1 MSLFKNI
8 IGRGGEDIATEVV
21 SYMLASE
28 KEYIPFQKLF
38 FNRVLGIPASSTQ
51 LHAETTTQ
59 PSFEVGRPDLIILT
73 KETLII
79 VETKLGAY
87 LSGNDQLIR
96 YCELFRNIGI
106 LRSYFP
112 FIEPEDISRKL
123 LVFLAPRTTIGLSI
137 QLSNKISKKENKVDF
152 EKWISQQG
160 IEFVP
165 LPWEELITD
174 LDFRDSLQNELFLH
188 VNVYVG
194 QELSKEEKMILKDP
208 NVPNA
213 INKVINIIVDIRDF
227 LISKGL
233 KTGRFGQ
240 SYNFYGFF
248 IEDENVSCWFGYN
261 LQVWAKYKTPVVLQV
276 REKWIKKNKAG
287 ILNKLKKF
295 DFETESS
302 SEFLLPFPVGRIEN
316 WKQDLKEV
324 LSVIFSGSKRNKGV
338 SF

>member
-21 SYMLASE
+21 SYMLASA

-38 FNRVLGIPASSTQ
+38 FNRVLGIPASSAQ
-51 LHAETTTQ
+51 LHAEATTQ
-59 PSFEVGRPDLIILT
+59 PSFEVGRPDLIIVA

-96 YCELFRNIGI
+96 YCELFQDIGI

-112 FIEPEDISRKL
+112 LIEPKEISRKL
-123 LVFLAPRTTIGLSI
+123 LVFLAPRNTIGLSI

-152 EKWISQQG
+152 RKWISQQG

-165 LPWEELITD
+165 LPWEDLLTD

-213 INKVINIIVDIRDF
+213 INKVINTVVDIRDF
-227 LISKGL
+227 LISEGF

-248 IEDENVSCWFGYN
+248 IEAENVSCWFGYY

-276 REKWIKKNKAG
+276 RDKWIKKDKNEV
-287 ILNKLKKF
+287 LSKLRELG
-295 DFETESS
+295 FETESS
-302 SEFLLPFPVGRIEN
+302 SELLLPFPVDRIKN

-324 LSVIFSGSKRNKGV
+324 LSVIFSGLEKNK
-338 SF
+338 